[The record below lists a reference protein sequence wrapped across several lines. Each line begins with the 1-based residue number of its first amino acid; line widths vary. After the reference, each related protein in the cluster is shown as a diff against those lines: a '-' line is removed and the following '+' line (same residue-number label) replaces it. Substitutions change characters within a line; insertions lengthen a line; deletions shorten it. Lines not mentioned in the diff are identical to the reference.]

1 MSARIWKSM
10 ILLCALL
17 APLFLS
23 TPDGFAQGE
32 TIRYVRLPKEL
43 IESRLRRFSRKN
55 EERESTLRQMFMEA
69 GCDGDRLTEQPM
81 KDRKQANVICTRE
94 GSTHSVL
101 IIGAHFDHA
110 DEYGLG
116 VVDNWSGAS
125 LLPSLFESMKD
136 YLPKHTLRFIGFAEE
151 EKGLVGSDYYVKQL
165 NPAELNDVRLM
176 IDLDSLGLGPTRIW
190 QTHSDPRMVANL
202 EAIAERMH
210 LPLGVMDADRVG
222 DEDSTSFRKL
232 RVPTLML
239 HSITQQTLEI
249 LHSPRDNLS
258 QIKLADYYDSYRLID
273 VYLSYV
279 DGLLD

>member
-1 MSARIWKSM
+1 M

-17 APLFLS
+17 APLFPCTRAS
-23 TPDGFAQGE
+23 AQE
-32 TIRYVRLPKEL
+32 EMLRCVRLPKEL

-55 EERESTLRQMFMEA
+55 EERESTLKQMFMEA

-94 GSTHSVL
+94 GSTQSVL

-125 LLPSLFESMKD
+125 LLP
-136 YLPKHTLRFIGFAEE
+136 RFIGFAEE

-190 QTHSDPRMVANL
+190 QTHSDPRMVSNL

-273 VYLSYV
+273 VYLRYV